1 MSEPNKP
8 RRSYRSPRR
17 QEGAQETRARIL
29 DAAQRLLV
37 ERGFAGATVAAIA
50 EEAGTAP
57 ETIYQAFGNKR
68 TLLAELVSRAVRG
81 DDPAPVLDQRGPREI
96 NANDDPVEQLRLFA
110 LDIAKRLERAGPLM
124 GVLADA
130 ARSEPELATSYR
142 EFQRARRRNLGV
154 FVDAL
159 AANAPL
165 RATPE
170 EAVDTVWSLAS
181 PELHT
186 LLTQV
191 AGWSRKRYA
200 AWLAESLAALLLDQP
215 NG

>member
-1 MSEPNKP
+1 MSELDKP
-8 RRSYRSPRR
+8 RRPYRSQRR

-37 ERGFAGATVAAIA
+37 ARGYAGATVAAIA
-50 EEAGTAP
+50 EDAGTAP
-57 ETIYQAFGNKR
+57 ETVYQAFGNKR
-68 TLLAELVSRAVRG
+68 TLLAELVRRAVRG
-81 DDPAPVLDQRGPREI
+81 DDPAPVLEQAGPREV
-96 NANDDPVEQLRLFA
+96 NESNDPAEQLRLFA
-110 LDIAKRLERAGPLM
+110 LDIAKRLERVGPLM

-130 ARSEPELATSYR
+130 ARSDPELAATYGQ
-142 EFQRARRRNLGV
+142 FQKARRRNLSV

-165 RATPE
+165 RTTPDEAT
-170 EAVDTVWSLAS
+170 DTVWTLAS
-181 PELHT
+181 PELYT
-186 LLTQV
+186 LQTQV

>member
-1 MSEPNKP
+1 MSKP
-8 RRSYRSPRR
+8 GNQRRSYRSPRR

-37 ERGFAGATVAAIA
+37 ERGYAGATVAAIA

-57 ETIYQAFGNKR
+57 ETVYQAFGNKR
-68 TLLAELVSRAVRG
+68 TLLAELVRRAVRG
-81 DDPAPVLDQRGPREI
+81 DDPAPVLDQAGPREV
-96 NANDDPVEQLRLFA
+96 NESTDPAEQLRLFA
-110 LDIAKRLERAGPLM
+110 LDIAKRLDRVGPLM

-130 ARSEPELATSYR
+130 ARSDAELAATYR
-142 EFQRARRRNLGV
+142 GFQKARRKNLRV

-165 RATPE
+165 RTTPD
-170 EAVDTVWSLAS
+170 EAADTVWTLAS
-181 PELHT
+181 PELYT

-200 AWLAESLAALLLDQP
+200 AWLSESLAALLLIAP
-215 NG
+215 

>member
-1 MSEPNKP
+1 MSTPDKP
-8 RRSYRSPRR
+8 RRPYRSQRR

-37 ERGFAGATVAAIA
+37 ERGYAGATVAAIA

-57 ETIYQAFGNKR
+57 ETVYQAFGNKR
-68 TLLAELVSRAVRG
+68 TLLAELVRRAVRG
-81 DDPAPVLDQRGPREI
+81 DDPAPVLDQAGPREV
-96 NANDDPVEQLRLFA
+96 NESNDPAAQLRLFA
-110 LDIAKRLERAGPLM
+110 LDIAKRLERVGPLM

-130 ARSEPELATSYR
+130 ARSDPELAASYR
-142 EFQRARRRNLGV
+142 GFQKARRRNLSV

-165 RATPE
+165 RTTPE
-170 EAVDTVWSLAS
+170 EAADTVWSLAS
-181 PELHT
+181 PELYT

-200 AWLAESLAALLLDQP
+200 TWLAESLAALLLDQP